1 MSTRVYTYGTRG
13 MIEEWSTL
21 RKYHSCTV
29 VSVEGV
35 KICIDCGSPALFRHV
50 LNADALV
57 ISHCFDE
64 KTEIFTNHGW
74 KKFPELSGLDQ
85 VATLDDEG
93 YLTFEKPVDYIEQ
106 DYVGPMYYL
115 DTDFLNM
122 MVTPNHK
129 LYVIVNPR
137 ESAYLTLTQRDPEHP
152 DYSAFKPVQA
162 LECFGRVK
170 RFKSSFKWKGVQRVD
185 PFFRENLSE
194 WVRLLGWVLSEGHCG
209 TWNVS
214 VHNCDPKVVDE
225 VVSLWRK
232 LGFEPSLYSKVNH
245 CGKIAYS
252 VVVHN
257 AELARRLKE
266 YGVVACEK
274 RVPEWIKELTPEYIK
289 LFLDSYFRGD
299 GSWGGRGSAK
309 RIATASPR
317 MSNDL
322 QELIFKIG
330 DTARITPRKGGYCSI
345 GPNAP
350 YKCKDYFVVKWVRT
364 HKTPLDRHQ
373 SNKLSTRSVEAWVP
387 YEGKIYCV
395 TLPNHTNHTVL
406 VRRGG
411 RVHWSLNSHPDHTL
425 GLVDKK
431 IEVPTSMGEFS
442 THMDPVPSY
451 FKKIEFKNLKVVKRR
466 VKVKGLT
473 IEFVPTHHSLRCP
486 MCAIYFPD
494 LRLMVATDIVAPV
507 GGWSQWKRKIRFY
520 VGDCSSPAAPIIR
533 RRNGKIF
540 GHASVVSQIK
550 ALGDKHY
557 LFTHHGRQT
566 IELKEREV
574 IKRIGAPIK
583 VAKDG
588 DVFDLDDERGF
599 VRR

>member
-1 MSTRVYTYGTRG
+1 MSTKVYTYGTRG

-50 LNADALV
+50 LDADAFV
-57 ISHCFDE
+57 NSH
-64 KTEIFTNHGW
+64 
-74 KKFPELSGLDQ
+74 
-85 VATLDDEG
+85 
-93 YLTFEKPVDYIEQ
+93 
-106 DYVGPMYYL
+106 
-115 DTDFLNM
+115 
-122 MVTPNHK
+122 
-129 LYVIVNPR
+129 
-137 ESAYLTLTQRDPEHP
+137 
-152 DYSAFKPVQA
+152 
-162 LECFGRVK
+162 
-170 RFKSSFKWKGVQRVD
+170 
-185 PFFRENLSE
+185 
-194 WVRLLGWVLSEGHCG
+194 
-209 TWNVS
+209 
-214 VHNCDPKVVDE
+214 
-225 VVSLWRK
+225 
-232 LGFEPSLYSKVNH
+232 
-245 CGKIAYS
+245 
-252 VVVHN
+252 
-257 AELARRLKE
+257 
-266 YGVVACEK
+266 
-274 RVPEWIKELTPEYIK
+274 
-289 LFLDSYFRGD
+289 
-299 GSWGGRGSAK
+299 
-309 RIATASPR
+309 
-317 MSNDL
+317 
-322 QELIFKIG
+322 
-330 DTARITPRKGGYCSI
+330 
-345 GPNAP
+345 
-350 YKCKDYFVVKWVRT
+350 
-364 HKTPLDRHQ
+364 
-373 SNKLSTRSVEAWVP
+373 
-387 YEGKIYCV
+387 
-395 TLPNHTNHTVL
+395 
-406 VRRGG
+406 
-411 RVHWSLNSHPDHTL
+411 SHPDHLL

-431 IEVPTSMGEFS
+431 VEVPTFMGEFS

-473 IEFVPTHHSLRCP
+473 IEFVPVHHSVRCP

-533 RRNGKIF
+533 RRGGKIF

>member
-1 MSTRVYTYGTRG
+1 MSVKVYTYGTRG
-13 MIEEWSTL
+13 MIEEWSLL

-29 VSVEGV
+29 VNVGGV

-64 KTEIFTNHGW
+64 ETEIFTDRGW

-93 YLTFEKPVDYIEQ
+93 FLTFEKPVDYIEQ

-115 DTDFLNM
+115 DTDFVNM

-129 LYVIVNPR
+129 LYTVVNPR
-137 ESAYLTLTQRDPEHP
+137 DFDH
-152 DYSAFKPVQA
+152 SAFTPVLA
-162 LECFGRVK
+162 SECFGRAK

-185 PFFRENLSE
+185 PFFRGNLSE
-194 WVRLLGWVLSEGHCG
+194 WVRLLGWFLSGGHCD
-209 TWNVS
+209 TKHVS
-214 VHNCDPKVVDE
+214 ISNCDPKVVGE
-225 VVSLWRK
+225 VASLWQK
-232 LGFEPSLYSKVNH
+232 VGFSPTLYPNSAH
-245 CGKIAYS
+245 CDTTFY
-252 VVVHN
+252 VVTVYN
-257 AELARRLKE
+257 VELAKRLRDFSA
-266 YGVVACEK
+266 YEK

-289 LFLDSYFRGD
+289 QFLDAYFKGDTVCGGERGPV
-299 GSWGGRGSAK
+299 SQA
-309 RIATASPR
+309 ATASSQ
-317 MSNDL
+317 MASDL
-322 QELIFKIG
+322 QELILKIG
-330 DTARITPRKGGYCSI
+330 DTARIVRRTGRYRKV
-345 GPNAP
+345 GPG
-350 YKCKDYFVVKWVRT
+350 KDYFLVKWV
-364 HKTPLDRHQ
+364 HNQ
-373 SNKLSTRSVEAWVP
+373 SSKFSARSFEEWIP

-395 TLPNHTNHTVL
+395 TLPDYTNHTVL
-406 VRRGG
+406 VRREG

-431 IEVPTSMGEFS
+431 IEVPTFIGEFS

-451 FKKIEFKNLKVVKRR
+451 FKKIEFQNLKTVKRR
-466 VKVKGLT
+466 IRVRGLT
-473 IEFVPTHHSLRCP
+473 IEFVPTYHSLKCP

-520 VGDCSSPAAPIIR
+520 VGDCSSPVAPIIR
-533 RRNGKIF
+533 RKDGKVF
-540 GHASVVSQIK
+540 GHASAASQIK
-550 ALGDKHY
+550 ALEDKHY

-566 IELKEREV
+566 IGLKEREV
-574 IKRIGAPIK
+574 IRKIGMSVK

-588 DVFDLDDERGF
+588 DVFVLNDKEGF